1 MLTLPFEDP
10 VIMDT
15 QFGAN
20 FPRDCVGEMKV
31 TKQEPFKKE
40 ETLSH
45 TMEDEDSEKDEDE
58 REDGR
63 DENGLPR
70 RRGPRKKKMTK
81 ARGDRVKLRRMEANT
96 RERTRMHSLNNAL
109 DSLRKVVPWLLQN
122 PETVENRNPA
132 AGQELHLGAFRDP
145 EHREEA

>member
-31 TKQEPFKKE
+31 NKQEPFKKE

-45 TMEDEDSEKDEDE
+45 AMEDEDSEKDEDE
-58 REDGR
+58 
-63 DENGLPR
+63 
-70 RRGPRKKKMTK
+70 
-81 ARGDRVKLRRMEANT
+81 
-96 RERTRMHSLNNAL
+96 
-109 DSLRKVVPWLLQN
+109 
-122 PETVENRNPA
+122 
-132 AGQELHLGAFRDP
+132 
-145 EHREEA
+145 